1 MSRVIGTS
9 RRLRQHL
16 RGNDDGNVMLEF
28 ALILPVLCLML
39 VGMFDLGRFGLQ
51 KSAMSQGAREG
62 AQYGILAP
70 TDSAGIN
77 TTAQNATGL
86 SGVTATN
93 TLFYEC
99 TAGVSVPA
107 GTVCGSGQALKTYL
121 TVSVTKTFSSVLSSG
136 KVSFGTFGT
145 WTAPTSVSA
154 SVTMICP

>member
-1 MSRVIGTS
+1 MVDARRRS
-9 RRLRQHL
+9 RRWLCRDDA
-16 RGNDDGNVMLEF
+16 GNMMLEF
-28 ALILPVLCLML
+28 ALVLPVLCLMM

-51 KSAMSQGAREG
+51 KSAMLQGAREG
-62 AQYGILAP
+62 AQYGTLAP
-70 TDSAGIN
+70 ADSAGIN

-99 TAGVSVPA
+99 TSGVSVPA
-107 GTVCGSGQALKTYL
+107 GTVCASGSALKTYL
-121 TVSVTKTFSSVLSSG
+121 TVSVTKAFSSVLSSG
-136 KVSFGTFGT
+136 GVNFGVFGH